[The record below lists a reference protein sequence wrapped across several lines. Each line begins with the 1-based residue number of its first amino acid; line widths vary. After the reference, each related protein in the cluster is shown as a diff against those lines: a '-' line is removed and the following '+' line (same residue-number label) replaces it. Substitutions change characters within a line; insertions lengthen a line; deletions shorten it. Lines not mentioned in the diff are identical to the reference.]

1 MRDPLMVFLL
11 VPVPVLSESLQ
22 TYVNKAED
30 SRHWPEYEGMD
41 YVGVQENEEEEWNSI
56 DQQLEVEPE
65 EKVEDDEITEDKEA
79 SQQGLILVS
88 FAMKRPDPVANN
100 DMLLQVINPLAPHIA
115 TMSLQEKQPRPDAT
129 PVFGPSLE
137 PAGPT
142 SVTSESY
149 LTKIVPSPI
158 DG

>member
-1 MRDPLMVFLL
+1 
-11 VPVPVLSESLQ
+11 
-22 TYVNKAED
+22 
-30 SRHWPEYEGMD
+30 
-41 YVGVQENEEEEWNSI
+41 
-56 DQQLEVEPE
+56 VE
-65 EKVEDDEITEDKEA
+65 DEITEDKEA
-79 SQQGLILVS
+79 SQQGPTVGS
-88 FAMKRPDPVANN
+88 FVTKRPDPVTNN

-115 TMSLQEKQPRPDAT
+115 TMSLQEKQPMPDAT

-142 SVTSESY
+142 SVTREPY